1 MQNSIMI
8 GCDLHDKNMLL
19 KIAFNREASVQK
31 VVSNTAAERKKMI
44 EEVHALAAKA
54 GTKDILF
61 AYEASGLGYH
71 LHDELHAAGIDCRVL
86 APTKM
91 AQSQKQ
97 KSNKTDAKD
106 AEHILEIVRA
116 HKLAGNKLPE
126 VTVPGVQQRDD
137 QEIVRTR
144 HDLSSKQ
151 TRLKAQI
158 KTLLKRNGVTAP
170 VELGAG
176 WTKKWRAFLERLCS
190 GKALGQGARIA
201 LKLLLLQFDNVVEVI
216 ATCDEAISK
225 LGRTQ
230 RHQKQVKALTALSGV
245 GLFTA
250 LTFLTE
256 MGNLKRFKNRRQVG
270 SYAGLSPTSHES
282 GNIADRKGH
291 ITRQGPSRLRRVLC
305 QAVWARV
312 RSDPVEGACYE
323 RIKAKNAG
331 KAKIGIVAVMRRL
344 VIKMWHVAQAA

>member
-1 MQNSIMI
+1 MQNVIMI

-19 KIAFNREASVQK
+19 KIAVNRDTSVQK
-31 VVSNTAAERKKMI
+31 VVANTPEDRKKMI
-44 EEVHALAAKA
+44 EELQALARKA
-54 GTKDILF
+54 RTQDILF
-61 AYEASGLGYH
+61 AYEASGLGYQ
-71 LHDELHAAGIDCRVL
+71 LHDELRAAGIDCRVL

-91 AQSQKQ
+91 AQSHKQ

-116 HKLAGNKLPE
+116 HKLAGTKLPE
-126 VTVPGVQQRDD
+126 VTVPGVQQHDD
-137 QEIVRTR
+137 QEIVRAR

-158 KTLLKRNGVTAP
+158 KGLLKRHAIARP
-170 VELGAG
+170 SEAGAS
-176 WTKKWRAFLERLCS
+176 WTKKWCAFLKRLCS
-190 GKALGQGARIA
+190 GKTLGMGARIA
-201 LKLLLLQFDNVVEVI
+201 LKTLLSQFNNVVEEI
-216 ATCDEAISK
+216 AFLDAEVRK
-225 LGRTQ
+225 LGQTE
-230 RHQKQVKALTALSGV
+230 RHQKQVKALTAMSGV
-245 GLFTA
+245 GVFTA

-256 MGNLKRFKNRRQVG
+256 MGDLTRFKNRRQVG
-270 SYAGLSPTSHES
+270 SYTGLSPTSHES

-312 RSDPVEGACYE
+312 RSDPQEGACYE

-344 VIKMWHVAQAA
+344 AIKMWHVALAA